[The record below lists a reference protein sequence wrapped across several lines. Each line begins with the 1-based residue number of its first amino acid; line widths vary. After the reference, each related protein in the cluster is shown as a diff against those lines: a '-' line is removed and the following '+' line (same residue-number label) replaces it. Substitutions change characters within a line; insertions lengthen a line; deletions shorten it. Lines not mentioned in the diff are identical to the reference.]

1 MKATSRGS
9 GTESSRSG
17 ECRWGSGGG
26 LAEPGRGLDMG
37 GEGGVRQTKSCGLLS
52 ATQGVLRTESG
63 WVC

>member
-37 GEGGVRQTKSCGLLS
+37 GEEGVRQTKSCGLLS